1 MVSLK
6 IISLEQTD
14 GCQMGKGLDE
24 QGEKIKK
31 YKLVATKQP
40 RAVERS
46 IGNITATPEDLCTCQ
61 VGTRLIGGMTSYL
74 VKHLYV

>member
-1 MVSLK
+1 MVARWERGWTNK
-6 IISLEQTD
+6 V
-14 GCQMGKGLDE
+14 
-24 QGEKIKK
+24 KK
-31 YKLVATKQP
+31 LRNTNWWLQNSH

-46 IGNITATPEDLCTCQ
+46 IGNITATPEDLCMCQ